1 MFPMKVCF
9 FILMTAIALTACKK
23 EDAPDQER
31 IRAVKTM
38 RVTSVEAGT
47 TRTLAGVVKSSEKST
62 LSFRVGGRISEV
74 LVNNGDLVTKGQV
87 LARLEDAEYRL
98 QVHSA
103 QANLDGALSKLSEM
117 AANLQRQQKL
127 KENDFVAQAA
137 VEHALAAHQAAL
149 SGVKVA
155 ETTLK
160 NAQQDLEST
169 QMTAPFNGTITA
181 RQIEPFME
189 IQAGLSALE
198 VQNEQAL
205 EVEVLMPE
213 TLIHALQL
221 GQAVAVDF
229 PTLES
234 AQLMGTITEIGA
246 KAERG
251 NAYLVRVKLANPS
264 EDILTGMTAKLAFT
278 FNKDSTD
285 SRFLIPLSA
294 LDMRLPPKASAIHP
308 DKGILYKIQEGRAQ
322 AVEVHIHAV
331 RGNQL
336 EISKGLQEGDRVITA
351 GAPYLSDGQAVKI
364 WQPTYNTAATIK
376 Q

>member
-1 MFPMKVCF
+1 MKPDIVF
-9 FILMTAIALTACKK
+9 LLAAIALTACKQQ
-23 EDAPDQER
+23 EAPLPEQV
-31 IRAVKTM
+31 RAVKTM
-38 RVTSVEAGT
+38 QVTAVESGT
-47 TRTLAGVVKSSEKST
+47 TRTLAGIVNSSEKST

-87 LARLEDAEYRL
+87 LARLEDTEYRL

-103 QANLDGALSKLSEM
+103 QAHLDGARSTLAEM
-117 AANLQRQQKL
+117 ASTLQRQQKL
-127 KENDFVAQAA
+127 KENNFVAQAA

-149 SGVKVA
+149 SSVKVA
-155 ETTLK
+155 ETALK

-181 RQIEPFME
+181 RQVEPFME
-189 IQAGLSALE
+189 IQAGLIALE
-198 VQNEQAL
+198 LQNERAL

-251 NAYLVRVKLANPS
+251 NAYVVRVKLADHR
-264 EDILTGMTAKLAFT
+264 EDILTGMTAQLAFT

-294 LDMRLPPKASAIHP
+294 LDMRLPPKASAMHP

-336 EISKGLQEGDRVITA
+336 EISDSLEEGDQVIIA
-351 GAPYLSDGQAVKI
+351 GAPFLSDGQAVKI
-364 WQPTYNTAATIK
+364 WQPTYKTAANIN

>member
-1 MFPMKVCF
+1 MKPDIVF
-9 FILMTAIALTACKK
+9 LLAAIALTACKQQ
-23 EDAPDQER
+23 EAPPPEQV
-31 IRAVKTM
+31 RAVKTM
-38 RVTSVEAGT
+38 QVTAVESGT
-47 TRTLAGVVKSSEKST
+47 TRTLAGIVNSSEKST

-87 LARLEDAEYRL
+87 LARLEDTEYRL

-103 QANLDGALSKLSEM
+103 QANVDGARSTLAEM
-117 AANLQRQQKL
+117 ASTLQRQQKL
-127 KENDFVAQAA
+127 KENNFVAQAA

-149 SGVKVA
+149 SSVKVA
-155 ETTLK
+155 ETALK

-169 QMTAPFNGTITA
+169 QMTAPFKGTITA
-181 RQIEPFME
+181 RQVEPFME
-189 IQAGLSALE
+189 IQAGLIALE
-198 VQNEQAL
+198 LQNERAL

-251 NAYLVRVKLANPS
+251 NAYLVRVKLADHR
-264 EDILTGMTAKLAFT
+264 EDILTGMTAQLAFT

-294 LDMRLPPKASAIHP
+294 LDMRLPPKASAMHP
-308 DKGILYKIQEGRAQ
+308 DKGILYKIQKGRAQ
-322 AVEVHIHAV
+322 AVEVHIHAA
-331 RGNQL
+331 RDNLL
-336 EISKGLQEGDRVITA
+336 EISDGLEEGDQVIIA
-351 GAPYLSDGQAVKI
+351 GAPFLSDGQAVKI
-364 WQPTYNTAATIK
+364 WQPTYKTAANIN

>member
-1 MFPMKVCF
+1 MFTMKVCF

-74 LVNNGDLVTKGQV
+74 LINNGDLVTKGQV
-87 LARLEDAEYRL
+87 LARLEDTEYRL

-103 QANLDGALSKLSEM
+103 QAHLDGALSKLSEM
-117 AANLQRQQKL
+117 AATLQRQQKL
-127 KENDFVAQAA
+127 KKNDFVAQAA
-137 VEHALAAHQAAL
+137 VEHALAAHQAAQ
-149 SGVKVA
+149 SSVKVA
-155 ETTLK
+155 ETALK

-169 QMTAPFNGTITA
+169 HMIAPFNGTITA

-198 VQNEQAL
+198 IQNERAL

-213 TLIHALQL
+213 TLIHALKP
-221 GQAVAVDF
+221 GQHVDVHF
-229 PTLES
+229 PTLKS
-234 AQLMGTITEIGA
+234 VQLIGTINEIGA

-251 NAYLVRVKLANPS
+251 NAYLVRVKLAYHN
-264 EDILTGMTAKLAFT
+264 EDILTGMTAQLAFS
-278 FNKDSTD
+278 FNKNTTA
-285 SRFLIPLSA
+285 SRYLIPLSA
-294 LDMRLPPKASAIHP
+294 LDMRLPADASAIHS
-308 DKGILYKIQEGRAQ
+308 DKALIYRIHQGHAQ
-322 AVEVHIHAV
+322 AVEVRIHDV
-331 RGNQL
+331 RGNLL
-336 EISKGLQEGDRVITA
+336 EVTDGIKEGDQIITA
-351 GAPYLSDGQAVKI
+351 GAAYLSDGQAVKI
-364 WQPTYNTAATIK
+364 WQPTYNTAANI
-376 Q
+376 QQ